1 MLLLVSRH
9 ENAKAT
15 RTTDIEKQWMEG
27 LGRVQKPT
35 VSCEWFSASSID
47 LLMQTVNHD
56 ICCSSGLPQLSVIP
70 SLISGDWQFLRF
82 FYSSFTLKMCGI
94 FGSLSASPPHLFP
107 FSLSLFFFF
116 WKISSVKEVP
126 CHRLGMYVLT
136 AWPQRSLMFVQGW
149 ILTRFPGLGVFPQ
162 HTGACL

>member
-15 RTTDIEKQWMEG
+15 RTTDIDKQWMEG
-27 LGRVQKPT
+27 LGRVQKPM

-56 ICCSSGLPQLSVIP
+56 ICCSSGLPQLSVMP
-70 SLISGDWQFLRF
+70 SLIPGDWQFLPF
-82 FYSSFTLKMCGI
+82 FFNLLPLQCVGFWGPSLLHLLTSSH
-94 FGSLSASPPHLFP
+94 SLF
-107 FSLSLFFFF
+107 FFFF